1 MGISNYLV
9 RRMTEQD
16 LDRVMAI
23 EQQAFTLPWSRQS
36 YMGELKNQFATYLVC
51 DREAQL
57 AGYVGIWV
65 VFEEAHI
72 TNIAVD
78 PKWRGQGLGRVLMEE
93 AEKVARQKKAL
104 RILLEV
110 RPSNHAALSLYESMG
125 YMETGRRKEYYSDN
139 GEDAIIMTKLLF

>member
-1 MGISNYLV
+1 MGTSNYLI

-16 LDRVMAI
+16 VDAVVAI
-23 EQQAFTLPWSRQS
+23 EEQVFTLPWSKES
-36 YMGELKNQFATYLVC
+36 YLGELKNQFATYLVC
-51 DREAQL
+51 DKEAQV

-72 TNIAVD
+72 TNVAVA
-78 PKWRGQGLGRVLMEE
+78 PQWRGQGLGRVLMEE
-93 AEKVARQKKAL
+93 AEKVARQKNAL

-110 RPSNHAALSLYESMG
+110 RPSNYAALSLYQSLG
-125 YMETGRRKEYYSDN
+125 YMETGRRKGYYSDN

>member
-9 RRMTEQD
+9 RRMTERD
-16 LDRVMAI
+16 LDEVMAI
-23 EQQAFTLPWSRQS
+23 EQQVFSLPWSRQS

-51 DREAQL
+51 DKEAQV

-72 TNIAVD
+72 TNVAVA
-78 PKWRGQGLGRVLMEE
+78 PQWRGQGLGRVLMEE
-93 AEKVARQKKAL
+93 AEKVARQKNAL

-110 RPSNHAALSLYESMG
+110 RPSNYAALSLYQSLG
-125 YMETGRRKEYYSDN
+125 YMETGRRKGYYSDN

>member
-1 MGISNYLV
+1 MGTSNYLV

-16 LDRVMAI
+16 VDAVVAI
-23 EQQAFTLPWSRQS
+23 EEQVFTLPWSKES
-36 YMGELKNQFATYLVC
+36 YLGELKNQFATYLVC
-51 DREAQL
+51 DKEAQV

-72 TNIAVD
+72 TNVAVA
-78 PKWRGQGLGRVLMEE
+78 PQWRGQGLGRVLMEE
-93 AEKVARQKKAL
+93 AEKVARQKNAL

-110 RPSNHAALSLYESMG
+110 RPSNYAALSLYQSLG
-125 YMETGRRKEYYSDN
+125 YMETGRRKGYYSDN

>member
-1 MGISNYLV
+1 MGTSNYLV
-9 RRMTEQD
+9 RRMTERD
-16 LDRVMAI
+16 LDHVMTI
-23 EQQAFTLPWSRQS
+23 EQQVFTLPWSRQS
-36 YMGELKNQFATYLVC
+36 YMSELKNQFATYLVC

-57 AGYVGIWV
+57 AGYIGIWV
-65 VFEEAHI
+65 VFDEAHI

-93 AEKVARQKKAL
+93 VEKIARQKKAL

-110 RPSNHAALSLYESMG
+110 RPSNHAALSLYHSLD
-125 YMETGRRKEYYSDN
+125 YMETGRRPGYYTDN

>member
-9 RRMTEQD
+9 RRMTERD
-16 LDRVMAI
+16 LNEVMAI
-23 EQQAFTLPWSRQS
+23 EQQAFTLPWSKQS
-36 YMGELKNQFATYLVC
+36 YLGELKNQFATYLVC
-51 DREAQL
+51 DRQAQL
-57 AGYVGIWV
+57 AGYVGLWV

-72 TNIAVD
+72 TNVAVD

-93 AEKVARQKKAL
+93 AEKIARQKKAL

-110 RPSNHAALSLYESMG
+110 RPSNYVALALYESMD
-125 YMETGRRKEYYSDN
+125 YMETDRRKAYYSDN

>member
-1 MGISNYLV
+1 MAISNYLV
-9 RRMTEQD
+9 RRMTESD
-16 LDRVMAI
+16 VDEVMAI
-23 EQQAFTLPWSRQS
+23 EQQSFTLPWSKQS

-57 AGYVGIWV
+57 VGYVGLWV

-72 TNIAVD
+72 TNVAVD

-93 AEKVARQKKAL
+93 AEKIARQKKAL

-110 RPSNHAALSLYESMG
+110 RPSNYVALALYESMG
-125 YMETGRRKEYYSDN
+125 YMETGRRPAYYTDN
-139 GEDAIIMTKLLF
+139 CEDAIIMTKLLF

>member
-9 RRMTEQD
+9 RRMTERD
-16 LDRVMAI
+16 LDEVMAI
-23 EQQAFTLPWSRQS
+23 EQQVFSLPWSRQS

-51 DREAQL
+51 DKEAQV

-72 TNIAVD
+72 TNIAVA
-78 PKWRGQGLGRVLMEE
+78 PQWRGQGLGRVLMEE
-93 AEKVARQKKAL
+93 AERVARQKNAL

-110 RPSNHAALSLYESMG
+110 RPSNHVALSLYTSLGYVES
-125 YMETGRRKEYYSDN
+125 GRRKEYYSDN

>member
-1 MGISNYLV
+1 MGTSNYLV

-16 LDRVMAI
+16 VDAVVAI
-23 EQQAFTLPWSRQS
+23 EEQVFTLPWSKES
-36 YMGELKNQFATYLVC
+36 YLGELKNQFATYLVC
-51 DREAQL
+51 DKEAQV

-72 TNIAVD
+72 TNVAVA
-78 PKWRGQGLGRVLMEE
+78 PPWRGQGLGRVLMEE
-93 AEKVARQKKAL
+93 AEKVARQKNAL

-110 RPSNHAALSLYESMG
+110 RPSNYAALSLYQSLG
-125 YMETGRRKEYYSDN
+125 YMETGRRKGYYSDN

>member
-9 RRMTEQD
+9 RRMTERD
-16 LDRVMAI
+16 LDEVMAI
-23 EQQAFTLPWSRQS
+23 EQQVFTLPWSKQS

-57 AGYVGIWV
+57 VGYIGIWV
-65 VFEEAHI
+65 VFDEAHI
-72 TNIAVD
+72 TNVAVD

-93 AEKVARQKKAL
+93 AEKIARHKKTL

-110 RPSNHAALSLYESMG
+110 RPSNYAALSLYESLG
-125 YMETGRRKEYYSDN
+125 YMETGRRRGYYSDN
-139 GEDAIIMTKLLF
+139 GEDAILMTKLLF